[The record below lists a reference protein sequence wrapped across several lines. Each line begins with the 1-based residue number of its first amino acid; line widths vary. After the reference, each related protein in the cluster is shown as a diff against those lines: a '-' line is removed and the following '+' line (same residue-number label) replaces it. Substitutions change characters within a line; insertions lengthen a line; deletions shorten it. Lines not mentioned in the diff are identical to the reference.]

1 MSETPRDSVDAIVD
15 GWRAVRDDFDVSP
28 IEVIARLGRLRAI
41 VDRQIEV
48 VLADHGLTAAGFS
61 ALAAIARLA
70 GSDGVTQVRLM
81 EELSLTSGTISV
93 RIDRL
98 VADGMVERHP
108 DAVDRRGTRIT
119 LTPRGREAFE
129 NAAPAHLS
137 NENRLLS
144 ALSADERR
152 DLASLLRRLLVDLE
166 DRPPADDG
174 PARRLGITVASAH
187 TTAAMRQAVGLPECA
202 GLLVRA
208 VRPGG
213 PAARAGVVPGDVL
226 TGVEGR
232 HVRAIADLYEPPGTP
247 AREVTTLQ
255 VARGQTRTEVRV
267 AEGGP
272 GPGE

>member
-1 MSETPRDSVDAIVD
+1 MDAIVD
-15 GWRAVRDDFDVSP
+15 GWREVRDDLDVAP
-28 IEVIARLGRLRAI
+28 IEVIARLGRLRSI

-48 VLADHGLTAAGFS
+48 VLADHGLTSAGFS

-98 VADGMVERHP
+98 VADGLVERHP

-119 LTPRGREAFE
+119 LTGRGREAFE
-129 NAAPAHLS
+129 NAAPAHLA

-144 ALSADERR
+144 ALSGDERR
-152 DLASLLRRLLVDLE
+152 ELAGLLRRLLVDLE
-166 DRPPADDG
+166 ERPAAGDG
-174 PARRLGITVASAH
+174 PARRLGLTVAPAH

-226 TGVEGR
+226 TGVDGR
-232 HVRAIADLYEPPGTP
+232 VVRGIADLYEPPG
-247 AREVTTLQ
+247 AAAGDAVTLQ
-255 VARGQTRTEVRV
+255 IARGQTPTEVRV
-267 AEGGP
+267 TPA
-272 GPGE
+272 